1 MNICDDVRRLA
12 LGFFDTIGSD
22 VADVDG
28 AYRIT
33 VPEEYQDIFGTH
45 NVLLAFDEESA
56 SKHDCELVIPG
67 SKTLSLITEYCIS
80 KGPVSLRKPNS
91 GRGKAAIRYHFLI
104 IFSGRSSLSTM
115 DHVDVDLPNILGHNM
130 RHGLEMTSI
139 PAGLIDSKEV
149 TATYAAALGK
159 IKKRHNSARSKFLD
173 DANRK
178 FSEELDMFLKQH
190 NSCIRDLD
198 DAINSKDRTS
208 GNAGKIREFRFQ
220 MADQIEAL
228 EKAKLVSVEILQKKH
243 KVVLEY
249 RLVACEI
256 IIPE

>member
-22 VADVDG
+22 IADVDG

-33 VPEEYQDIFGTH
+33 VPEEYQDIFDTH
-45 NVLLAFDEESA
+45 EVLLAFDEESA
-56 SKHDCELVIPG
+56 SKHDCELIIPG
-67 SKTLSLITEYCIS
+67 SKTLSLIAEYCIS
-80 KGPVSLRKPNS
+80 KGPVSLRKPDS
-91 GRGKAAIRYHFLI
+91 GKGKASIRYHFLI
-104 IFSGRSSLSTM
+104 IFSGRSSLSMM
-115 DHVDVDLPNILGHNM
+115 DHVDVDLTNIRDHDIGHVI
-130 RHGLEMTSI
+130 EMTSI

-149 TATYAAALGK
+149 TATYATALGE

-178 FSEELDMFLKQH
+178 FAEELDMFLKQH
-190 NSCIRDLD
+190 DSCVREFDN
-198 DAINSKDRTS
+198 AINSKDRTS

-228 EKAKLVSVEILQKKH
+228 EKAKPLSVETLQKKH

-256 IIPE
+256 ILPE